1 MNNPK
6 ANRFLLDTNI
16 LLGIVREADWAIDAL
31 KRLDLEDKEIILF
44 TSIICKG
51 EILVLGNR
59 HKWGREKRAR
69 LDEILNTIPCLDI
82 NEQSPKTYSEIH
94 AWTHGKPLIDSS
106 IQNPPPKPAISMK
119 EHDIWIAAT
128 AYDYK
133 ATLVSADKDFN
144 HLNGVWIEV
153 IYVDQHSSNSN

>member
-1 MNNPK
+1 MKTPK

-31 KRLDLEDKEIILF
+31 KRLDLEDKKNILF

-59 HKWGREKRAR
+59 NKWGREKRAR
-69 LDEILNTIPCLDI
+69 LDEILNRIPCLDI
-82 NEQSPKTYSEIH
+82 NEQSLKTYSEIH
-94 AWTHGKPLIDSS
+94 AWTHGKSRIDSS
-106 IQNPPPKPAISMK
+106 IQNPSPKPAISMK
-119 EHDIWIAAT
+119 DHDIWIAAT

-133 ATLVSADKDFN
+133 AALVSADKDFN